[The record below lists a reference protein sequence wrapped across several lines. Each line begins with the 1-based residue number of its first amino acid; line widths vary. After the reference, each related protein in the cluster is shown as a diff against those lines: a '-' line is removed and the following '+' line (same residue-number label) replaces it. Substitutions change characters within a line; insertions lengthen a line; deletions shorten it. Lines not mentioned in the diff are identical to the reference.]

1 MEGNQKRKV
10 SLFEMGLNQ
19 LGITCTVHIYK
30 NNIRCHEKLTLS
42 VKCITVG
49 RLLINSNI
57 YEIPPSMIEHK
68 LKFKEMKRL
77 KEKTR
82 TKKSIKSFHWYF
94 FWNLINKYF

>member
-1 MEGNQKRKV
+1 MEGDQKRKV
-10 SLFEMGLNQ
+10 NLFEMGLNQ

>member
-10 SLFEMGLNQ
+10 SLFEMRLNQ

-42 VKCITVG
+42 VKCIIVE

-77 KEKTR
+77 KEKKTR
-82 TKKSIKSFHWYF
+82 TKKSIKSFH
-94 FWNLINKYF
+94 

>member
-1 MEGNQKRKV
+1 MEGNRKRKV
-10 SLFEMGLNQ
+10 NLFEMGLNQ
-19 LGITCTVHIYK
+19 LGITCNVHIYK

-77 KEKTR
+77 KEKKPEPR
-82 TKKSIKSFHWYF
+82 KVLNLFADIF
-94 FWNLINKYF
+94 FGI

>member
-19 LGITCTVHIYK
+19 LGITCALSVHIYK

-77 KEKTR
+77 KEKKPEPRKVLNIFTD
-82 TKKSIKSFHWYF
+82 IFLEV
-94 FWNLINKYF
+94 N